1 MSDTPRTD
9 AAQWDSYVDVDVSRT
24 LERELNAAKGE
35 IERLRAQVAEFHEMW
50 KVNSDGFAKA
60 EAKIERLRAAVGKAL
75 EALERN
81 ASQDMGV
88 VQCNLLSASA
98 LRAALVATAAAERE
112 ACKDAVR
119 FADNGTEAVEL
130 IRAREP
136 K

>member
-1 MSDTPRTD
+1 MRVADIALDRD
-9 AAQWDSYVDVDVSRT
+9 HT
-24 LERELNAAKGE
+24 LTLYCEADQTAKVNALFAE
-35 IERLRAQVAEFHEMW
+35 VERLRAQVAEFHEMW